1 MNPVNGPADAGSGFT
16 HTRSFS
22 LPKAFRL
29 KEAAIIDQLFEKG
42 QTFAVYPF
50 RVFHL
55 PSAGISPS
63 PCRVVFPVSRK
74 RMKRAVDRNRIRRLM
89 KEAFRLHKHILLKSL
104 ENNGRSMVIAILFTG
119 DHIPDFPEVE
129 HKIMTALQRLSDLY
143 ESPVG

>member
-22 LPKAFRL
+22 LPKTFRL

-50 RVFHL
+50 RIFHL
-55 PSAGISPS
+55 PSASTAPV

-74 RMKRAVDRNRIRRLM
+74 RMKRAVDRNRRLM